1 MALYVGLRTIAKRI
15 GVSVWM
21 VQRMADK
28 LGLPLMMH
36 PKSKLRGKRI
46 VWCLDEEMFQ
56 RWILATSR
64 LDVQAYR
71 TSLAERHHKLVDRH
85 VPWTAPEL
93 TAPTAPTGTSNKPP
107 AKAPPT

>member
-1 MALYVGLRTIAKRI
+1 MVYVGLRAIAKRI
-15 GVSVWM
+15 GVSVWI

-36 PKSKLRGKRI
+36 PKSKLRGKHI

-64 LDVQAYR
+64 LDVRSYR
-71 TSLAERHHKLVDRH
+71 TQVAEHHKSLVARG
-85 VPWTAPEL
+85 VPWSDPATDK
-93 TAPTAPTGTSNKPP
+93 TSDKDG
-107 AKAPPT
+107 

>member
-71 TSLAERHHKLVDRH
+71 TKLAERHKALVARG
-85 VPWTAPEL
+85 VPWSDPAMDNVP
-93 TAPTAPTGTSNKPP
+93 PQPGTSI
-107 AKAPPT
+107 